1 MKTLASLLLLA
12 AAALGLD
19 APDVRNATA
28 DALSRYRDSG
38 TDVKNTTAFI
48 DVDKTEDVEEVKDAT
63 DAAVLFVEGVDRMA
77 KGQYGTARVTFQT
90 LISVYPESA
99 LLPLAKEALERAE
112 VLESES
118 MRTVQELRF
127 HNLKHV
133 SEQEIL
139 QRFQEREVGLELRAP
154 YDPQDVQQARDVLAE
169 MLKERG
175 IKNPRVEAKTHFLAS
190 RSVAVVFTVKRA
202 R

>member
-12 AAALGLD
+12 AAAFGL
-19 APDVRNATA
+19 DVRNATT
-28 DALSRYRDSG
+28 DALSRYRDPAG
-38 TDVKNTTAFI
+38 GVNYTTVLPIAR
-48 DVDKTEDVEEVKDAT
+48 EGEEVEEVKDAT
-63 DAAVLFVEGVDRMA
+63 DAAVLFVEGVDRLA

-99 LLPLAKEALERAE
+99 LVPLAKEALERSE
-112 VLESES
+112 VLEGES
-118 MRTVQELRF
+118 IRTVQEVRF
-127 HNLKHV
+127 HNIKHV

-139 QRFQEREVGLELRAP
+139 QRFQEREVGLELQAP
-154 YDPQDVQQARDVLAE
+154 FDPQDVQQAKDVLAE

-175 IKNPRVEAKTHFLAS
+175 MKNPRVEAKTRYLAA
-190 RSVAVVFTVKRA
+190 RRVAVVFTVKGA